1 MTRPAG
7 DLGWGRRYLMCPPLH
22 FGVLYEI
29 NPWMSSEV
37 SVDPELAL
45 AQWEGLV
52 ATLEAAGAEVV
63 VMEPVADVPDLVFT
77 ANAGLVNGGQFV
89 PSHFRHPER
98 QPETP
103 INAAWFSERGWQ
115 VDHLPAEL
123 DHEGAGDAL
132 PFTPEETSNES
143 GVRPTPSRGGG
154 RGSGRTVLL
163 SGYSFRSDAGAAT
176 ELSTLLACPVR
187 PIQLVDP
194 RLYHLD
200 LTFCPLDARRAIVAP
215 LGWDAYGRKV
225 VEALVPEP
233 LVLTEEETLSFCAN
247 SVVVGT
253 NVVMPAVPPRV
264 GRQLEAWGFAV
275 VGCPVDEFL
284 KAGGGCR
291 CLTLALDVRVSP
303 AAPPAPEPL

>member
-1 MTRPAG
+1 MTGPAG
-7 DLGWGRRYLMCPPLH
+7 GLEWGRRYLMCPPRH

-29 NPWMSSEV
+29 NPWMSREV
-37 SVDPELAL
+37 SVDPDQAL

-63 VMEPVADVPDLVFT
+63 VMEPEADVPDLVFT
-77 ANAGLVNGGQFV
+77 ANAGVVNGGQFV

-98 QPETP
+98 RPETP
-103 INAAWFSERGWQ
+103 INAAWFAKRGWR

-132 PFTPEETSNES
+132 PFTPED
-143 GVRPTPSRGGG
+143 
-154 RGSGRTVLL
+154 GRTVLL

-176 ELSTLLACPVR
+176 ELSTLLRCPVR

-194 RLYHLD
+194 RLYHVD
-200 LTFCPLDARRAIVAP
+200 LTFCPLDSRRAIVAP
-215 LGWDAYGRKV
+215 LGWDAHSRKV
-225 VEALVPEP
+225 VEDLVPEP
-233 LVLTEEETLSFCAN
+233 LVLGDDEALSFCAN

-253 NVVMPAVPPRV
+253 TIVMPAVPPRV
-264 GRQLEAWGFAV
+264 GRQLEAWGFTV
-275 VGCPVDEFL
+275 VGCQIDEFL

-303 AAPPAPEPL
+303 DAPPAPEPT

>member
-1 MTRPAG
+1 MTEPAG
-7 DLGWGRRYLMCPPLH
+7 VLEWGRRYLMCPPRH

-29 NPWMSSEV
+29 NPWMSREV
-37 SVDPELAL
+37 SVDPDQAL
-45 AQWEGLV
+45 AQWDGLV

-63 VMEPVADVPDLVFT
+63 VMEPEAEVPDLVFT
-77 ANAGLVNGGQFV
+77 ANAGVVNGGQFV

-98 QPETP
+98 RPETP
-103 INAAWFSERGWQ
+103 INADWFGKRGWR

-132 PFTPEETSNES
+132 PFTPEETIDES
-143 GVRPTPSRGGG
+143 VLGPTPSRGGG

-194 RLYHLD
+194 RLYHVD

-233 LVLTEEETLSFCAN
+233 LVLTDDETLSFCAN
-247 SVVVGT
+247 SVVVGST
-253 NVVMPAVPPRV
+253 IVMPAVPPRV
-264 GRQLEAWGFAV
+264 GRQLEAWGFTV
-275 VGCPVDEFL
+275 VGCDIGEFL

-291 CLTLALDVRVSP
+291 CLTLALDVRLSP
-303 AAPPAPEPL
+303 DAPPAPDPS

>member
-1 MTRPAG
+1 MTEPAG
-7 DLGWGRRYLMCPPLH
+7 VLEWGRRYLMCPPRH

-29 NPWMSSEV
+29 NPWMSREL
-37 SVDPELAL
+37 SVDPDQAL
-45 AQWEGLV
+45 AQWDGLV

-63 VMEPVADVPDLVFT
+63 VMEPEAEVPDLVFT
-77 ANAGLVNGGQFV
+77 ANAGVVNGGQFV

-98 QPETP
+98 RPETP
-103 INAAWFSERGWQ
+103 INAAWFAKRGWR
-115 VDHLPAEL
+115 VDHLPPEL

-132 PFTPEETSNES
+132 PFTPED
-143 GVRPTPSRGGG
+143 
-154 RGSGRTVLL
+154 GRTVLL

-176 ELSTLLACPVR
+176 ELSTLLRCPVR

-194 RLYHLD
+194 RLYHVD
-200 LTFCPLDARRAIVAP
+200 LTFCPLDSRRAIVAP

-225 VEALVPEP
+225 VGALVPEP
-233 LVLTEEETLSFCAN
+233 LVLSDDETLSFCAN

-253 NVVMPAVPPRV
+253 TIVMPAVPPRV
-264 GRQLEAWGFAV
+264 GRQLESWGFTV
-275 VGCPVDEFL
+275 VGCKIDEFL

-303 AAPPAPEPL
+303 DAPPAPEAT

>member
-1 MTRPAG
+1 
-7 DLGWGRRYLMCPPLH
+7 MCPPRH

-29 NPWMSSEV
+29 NPWMSREV
-37 SVDPELAL
+37 SVDPEQAL

-63 VMEPVADVPDLVFT
+63 VMEPAADVPDLVFT

-98 QPETP
+98 RPETP
-103 INAAWFSERGWQ
+103 INAAWFGERGWR
-115 VDHLPAEL
+115 VDHLPAEV

-132 PFTPEETSNES
+132 PFTPE
-143 GVRPTPSRGGG
+143 GGP
-154 RGSGRTVLL
+154 TVLL
-163 SGYSFRSDAGAAT
+163 SGYSFRSDARAAT

-194 RLYHLD
+194 RLYHVD

-225 VEALVPEP
+225 VEALVEEP
-233 LVLTEEETLSFCAN
+233 LVLSDEEALSFCAN
-247 SVVVGT
+247 SVVVGDT
-253 NVVMPAVPPRV
+253 IVMPAVPPRV
-264 GRQLEAWGFAV
+264 GRQLEDWGFTV
-275 VGCPVDEFL
+275 VGCQVDEFL

-303 AAPPAPEPL
+303 DAPPAPEPL

>member
-1 MTRPAG
+1 MTEPADG
-7 DLGWGRRYLMCPPLH
+7 LTWGRRYLMCPPRH

-29 NPWMSSEV
+29 NPWMSREV
-37 SVDPELAL
+37 SVDPDQAL
-45 AQWEGLV
+45 AQWEGLM

-63 VMEPVADVPDLVFT
+63 VMEPEADVPDLVFT
-77 ANAGLVNGGQFV
+77 ANAGVVNGGQFV

-98 QPETP
+98 RPETP
-103 INAAWFSERGWQ
+103 INAAWFAKRGWR

-132 PFTPEETSNES
+132 PFTPED
-143 GVRPTPSRGGG
+143 GRP
-154 RGSGRTVLL
+154 VLL

-176 ELSTLLACPVR
+176 QLSTLLRCPVR

-194 RLYHLD
+194 RLYHVD
-200 LTFCPLDARRAIVAP
+200 LTFCPLDSRRAIVGP

-233 LVLTEEETLSFCAN
+233 LVLSDDETLSFCAN

-253 NVVMPAVPPRV
+253 TIVMPAVPPRV
-264 GRQLEAWGFAV
+264 GRQLEAWGFTV
-275 VGCPVDEFL
+275 VGCKIDEFL

-303 AAPPAPEPL
+303 DAPPAPEPT

>member
-1 MTRPAG
+1 MAEPAG
-7 DLGWGRRYLMCPPLH
+7 GLTWGRRYLMCPPRH

-29 NPWMSSEV
+29 NPWMSREV
-37 SVDPELAL
+37 SVDPDRAL

-63 VMEPVADVPDLVFT
+63 VMEPEADVPDLVFT
-77 ANAGLVNGGQFV
+77 ANAGVVNGGQFV

-98 QPETP
+98 RPETP
-103 INAAWFSERGWQ
+103 INAAWFAKRGWR
-115 VDHLPAEL
+115 VDRLPAEL

-132 PFTPEETSNES
+132 PFTPED
-143 GVRPTPSRGGG
+143 GRP
-154 RGSGRTVLL
+154 VLL

-176 ELSTLLACPVR
+176 QLSTLLKCPVR

-194 RLYHLD
+194 RLYHVD
-200 LTFCPLDARRAIVAP
+200 LTFCPLDSRRAIVAP

-233 LVLTEEETLSFCAN
+233 LVLSDDETLSFCAN

-253 NVVMPAVPPRV
+253 TIVMPAVPSRV
-264 GRQLEAWGFAV
+264 
-275 VGCPVDEFL
+275 
-284 KAGGGCR
+284 
-291 CLTLALDVRVSP
+291 
-303 AAPPAPEPL
+303 

>member
-1 MTRPAG
+1 MTEPVG
-7 DLGWGRRYLMCPPLH
+7 DLRWGRRYLMCPPRH

-29 NPWMSSEV
+29 NPWMSREV
-37 SVDPELAL
+37 SVDPDQAL

-63 VMEPVADVPDLVFT
+63 VMEPEADVPDLVFT
-77 ANAGLVNGGQFV
+77 ANAGVVNGGQFV

-98 QPETP
+98 RPETP
-103 INAAWFSERGWQ
+103 INAAWFAKRGWR
-115 VDHLPAEL
+115 VDHLPPEL

-132 PFTPEETSNES
+132 PFTPED
-143 GVRPTPSRGGG
+143 GRP
-154 RGSGRTVLL
+154 VLL

-176 ELSTLLACPVR
+176 HLSTLMKCPVR
-187 PIQLVDP
+187 PIELVDP
-194 RLYHLD
+194 RLYHVD
-200 LTFCPLDARRAIVAP
+200 LTFCPLDSRRAIVAP

-233 LVLTEEETLSFCAN
+233 LVLSDDETLSFCAN

-253 NVVMPAVPPRV
+253 TIVMPAVPPRV
-264 GRQLEAWGFAV
+264 GRQLEAWGFTV
-275 VGCPVDEFL
+275 VGCKIDEFL

-303 AAPPAPEPL
+303 DAPPAPDPT

>member
-1 MTRPAG
+1 MTQPVG
-7 DLGWGRRYLMCPPLH
+7 GLQWGRRYLMCPPRH

-29 NPWMSSEV
+29 NPWMSREV
-37 SVDPELAL
+37 SVDPDQAL

-52 ATLEAAGAEVV
+52 STLEAAGAEVV
-63 VMEPVADVPDLVFT
+63 VMEPEADVPDLVFT
-77 ANAGLVNGGQFV
+77 ANAGVVNGDQFV

-98 QPETP
+98 RPETP
-103 INAAWFSERGWQ
+103 INAAWFAKRGWR

-132 PFTPEETSNES
+132 PFTPED
-143 GVRPTPSRGGG
+143 
-154 RGSGRTVLL
+154 GRTVLL

-176 ELSTLLACPVR
+176 ALSTLLRCPVR
-187 PIQLVDP
+187 PIQLADP
-194 RLYHLD
+194 RLYHVD
-200 LTFCPLDARRAIVAP
+200 LTFCPLDSRRAIVAP

-225 VEALVPEP
+225 IEALVPEP
-233 LVLTEEETLSFCAN
+233 LVLSDDETLSFCAN

-253 NVVMPAVPPRV
+253 TIVMPAVPPRV
-264 GRQLEAWGFAV
+264 GRQLEAWGFTV
-275 VGCPVDEFL
+275 VGCQIDEFL

-303 AAPPAPEPL
+303 DAPPAPEPT

>member
-1 MTRPAG
+1 MTEPVG
-7 DLGWGRRYLMCPPLH
+7 DLRWGRRYLMCPPRH

-29 NPWMSSEV
+29 NPWMSREV
-37 SVDPELAL
+37 SVDPDQAL

-63 VMEPVADVPDLVFT
+63 VMEPEADVPDLVFT
-77 ANAGLVNGGQFV
+77 ANAGVVNGGQFV

-98 QPETP
+98 RPETP
-103 INAAWFSERGWQ
+103 INAGWFAKRGWR

-132 PFTPEETSNES
+132 PFTPDD
-143 GVRPTPSRGGG
+143 
-154 RGSGRTVLL
+154 GRTVLL

-176 ELSTLLACPVR
+176 ELSTLLKCPVR

-194 RLYHLD
+194 RLYHVD
-200 LTFCPLDARRAIVAP
+200 LTFCPLDSRRAIVAP

-233 LVLTEEETLSFCAN
+233 LVLSDDETLSFCAN

-253 NVVMPAVPPRV
+253 TIVMPAVPPRV
-264 GRQLEAWGFAV
+264 GRQLEAWGFTV
-275 VGCPVDEFL
+275 VGCQIDEFL

-303 AAPPAPEPL
+303 DAPPAPEPT

>member
-1 MTRPAG
+1 MTEPAG
-7 DLGWGRRYLMCPPLH
+7 GLTWGRRYLMCPPRH

-29 NPWMSSEV
+29 NPWMSREV
-37 SVDPELAL
+37 SVDPEQAL
-45 AQWEGLV
+45 VQWEGLV

-63 VMEPVADVPDLVFT
+63 VMEPEADVPDLVFT
-77 ANAGLVNGGQFV
+77 ANAGVVNGGQFV

-98 QPETP
+98 RPETP
-103 INAAWFSERGWQ
+103 INAAWFAKRGWR
-115 VDHLPAEL
+115 VDHLPPEL

-132 PFTPEETSNES
+132 PFMPED
-143 GVRPTPSRGGG
+143 GRP
-154 RGSGRTVLL
+154 VLL

-176 ELSTLLACPVR
+176 HLSTLLKCPVR
-187 PIQLVDP
+187 PIELVDP
-194 RLYHLD
+194 RLYHVD
-200 LTFCPLDARRAIVAP
+200 LTFCPLDSRRAIVAP

-233 LVLTEEETLSFCAN
+233 LVLSDDETLSFCAN

-253 NVVMPAVPPRV
+253 TIVMPAVPPRV
-264 GRQLEAWGFAV
+264 GRQLEAWGFTV
-275 VGCPVDEFL
+275 VGCKIDEFL

-303 AAPPAPEPL
+303 DAPPAPDPT

>member
-1 MTRPAG
+1 MTEPVG
-7 DLGWGRRYLMCPPLH
+7 GLDWGRRYFMCPPRH

-29 NPWMSSEV
+29 NPWMSREV
-37 SVDPELAL
+37 SVDPDQAL

-52 ATLEAAGAEVV
+52 TTLEAAGAEVV
-63 VMEPVADVPDLVFT
+63 VMEPEADVPDLVFT
-77 ANAGLVNGGQFV
+77 ANAGVVNGGQFV

-98 QPETP
+98 RPETP
-103 INAAWFSERGWQ
+103 INAAWFGKRGWR

-132 PFTPEETSNES
+132 PFTPED
-143 GVRPTPSRGGG
+143 
-154 RGSGRTVLL
+154 GRTVLL

-176 ELSTLLACPVR
+176 ALSTLLGCPVR

-194 RLYHLD
+194 RLYHVD
-200 LTFCPLDARRAIVAP
+200 LTFCPLDSRRAIVAP
-215 LGWDAYGRKV
+215 RGWDAYGRKV

-233 LVLTEEETLSFCAN
+233 LVLNDDETLSFCAN

-253 NVVMPAVPPRV
+253 TIVMPAVPPRV
-264 GRQLEAWGFAV
+264 GRQLEAWGFSV
-275 VGCPVDEFL
+275 VGCQIDEFL

-303 AAPPAPEPL
+303 DAPPAPEPL

>member
-1 MTRPAG
+1 MTEPAG
-7 DLGWGRRYLMCPPLH
+7 GLEWGRRYLMCPPRH

-29 NPWMSSEV
+29 NPWMSREV
-37 SVDPELAL
+37 SVDPDQAL

-63 VMEPVADVPDLVFT
+63 VMEPEADVPDLVFT
-77 ANAGLVNGGQFV
+77 ANAGVVNGGQFV

-98 QPETP
+98 RPETA
-103 INAAWFSERGWQ
+103 INADWFAKRGWR

-132 PFTPEETSNES
+132 PFTPEN
-143 GVRPTPSRGGG
+143 
-154 RGSGRTVLL
+154 GRTVLL

-176 ELSTLLACPVR
+176 ELSRLLRCPVR
-187 PIQLVDP
+187 AVQLVDP

-200 LTFCPLDARRAIVAP
+200 LTFCPLDSRRAIVAP

-225 VEALVPEP
+225 IEALVPEP
-233 LVLTEEETLSFCAN
+233 LVLSDDETLSFCAN

-253 NVVMPAVPPRV
+253 TIVMPAVPPRV
-264 GRQLEAWGFAV
+264 GRQLEAWGFTV
-275 VGCPVDEFL
+275 VGCQIDEFL

-303 AAPPAPEPL
+303 DAPPAPEPT

>member
-1 MTRPAG
+1 
-7 DLGWGRRYLMCPPLH
+7 MCPPLH

-132 PFTPEETSNES
+132 PFTPEATADES
-143 GVRPTPSRGGG
+143 VVGPAPSRGGG
-154 RGSGRTVLL
+154 RGAGRTVLL

-215 LGWDAYGRKV
+215 VGWDAYGRKV